1 MMPSNDETGSA
12 HSFATTDAWLL
23 IDYRLM
29 CDCVGPLSLADFIA
43 GYRSIDEW
51 FAHHPVSLSEMQLAS

>member
-1 MMPSNDETGSA
+1 MPGHYRTEPT
-12 HSFATTDAWLL
+12 HSPATNDAWLL

-51 FAHHPVSLSEMQLAS
+51 FTHHPVPLPEMQLAS

>member
-1 MMPSNDETGSA
+1 MVPGDDETGSTY
-12 HSFATTDAWLL
+12 SSATADAWLL

-29 CDCVGPLSLADFIA
+29 CECVGPLSLADFLA

-51 FAHHPVSLSEMQLAS
+51 FAHHPVPLPEMQLAS